1 MIMRTPLS
9 RAARDCC
16 ISTLLFMCAC
26 AASAAEDPSRFPV
39 KPIRIVTS
47 EPGGGLDF
55 VARIVAQSLSTT
67 LGQQVIVDNRP
78 SGVFTGSIVSKATPD
93 GYTLLFNG
101 SSFWMLPFLQ
111 KNVPYDPVKDF
122 APITLAT
129 SSPLILVVHPGVPA
143 KSVQDLITLAKA
155 KPRELNY
162 SSSSAGTPQHIAS
175 ELFKAMAGV
184 DVVRVP
190 YQGAGPAIVALV
202 AGEVQMTFSSAG
214 AAMPHVKANRLRALA
229 VAAARPSVL
238 APGLPTVASAGL
250 PGFEAGSMWGFFA
263 PVRTPASLVTRL
275 RKEIVA
281 VLNQPEVKNRLMAST
296 TEVVGSTPEVFAAE
310 IKADMERGAR
320 VIKAAGIRAD

>member
-1 MIMRTPLS
+1 LLAPLFAMS
-9 RAARDCC
+9 VCTVSVAAD
-16 ISTLLFMCAC
+16 A
-26 AASAAEDPSRFPV
+26 DRFPV

-55 VARIVAQSLSTT
+55 VARIVAQGLSAT

-111 KNVPYDPVKDF
+111 KNVPYDPIRDF

-129 SSPLILVVHPGVPA
+129 SAPLLLVVHPGVPA
-143 KSVQDLITLAKA
+143 KSVQELIALARA
-155 KPRELNY
+155 KPGELNY
-162 SSSSAGTPQHIAS
+162 SSSSIGTPQHIAA
-175 ELFKAMAGV
+175 ELFKSMTGV
-184 DVVRVP
+184 NVVRVP
-190 YQGAGPAIVALV
+190 YKGAGPAIVALV

-214 AAMPHVKANRLRALA
+214 AAIPHIKPGRLRALG
-229 VAAARPSVL
+229 VAAAQPSVL

-263 PVRTPASLVTRL
+263 PANTSRQLITRL
-275 RKEIVA
+275 RDEIVA
-281 VLNQPEVKNRLMAST
+281 VLNKPDVKGRLMAST
-296 TEVVGSTPEVFAAE
+296 TEVVGSTPEKFAAE
-310 IKADMERGAR
+310 IKADMERGGR
-320 VIKAAGIRAD
+320 VIKAAGIRAE